1 MISYNRRWDTSSQHA
16 RSFERYDVGLPS
28 ALLPHID
35 EVVSITNINSSMY
48 QTRLCPVYMSMTQ
61 TAARSAAHKV
71 TFDVVRDPN
80 CAHIFG
86 AAVAF
91 PT

>member
-16 RSFERYDVGLPS
+16 RSFECYDVGLPS

-35 EVVSITNINSSMY
+35 EVVSITNINSI
-48 QTRLCPVYMSMTQ
+48 
-61 TAARSAAHKV
+61 
-71 TFDVVRDPN
+71 RDPN

-86 AAVAF
+86 PAVAF